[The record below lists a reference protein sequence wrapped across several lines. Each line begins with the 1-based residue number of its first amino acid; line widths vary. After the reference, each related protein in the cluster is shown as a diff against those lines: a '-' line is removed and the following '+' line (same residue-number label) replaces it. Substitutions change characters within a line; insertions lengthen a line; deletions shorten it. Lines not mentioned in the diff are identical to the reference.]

1 MAKKGGG
8 TKKSK
13 TGRSISNVKRG
24 LQKRNKL
31 VKKGLA
37 KPNVASRYIP
47 NKRKEKQEVKVLTEE
62 EKEQKKKEK
71 IEDDELA
78 YKELADSVSAED
90 AEFIARTM
98 GSKKGHKRKAE
109 LIEEKANSSG
119 DDDDEG
125 AMHEYERLALQ
136 RFQTENDKTKNI
148 KMMLPVKTKDGVKT
162 RTIEEE
168 EEESDEEAEDETPME
183 EDGKDEEEDV
193 AMPGPEV
200 SVAELYARRKELL
213 NDKKVTIGSLASNFI
228 EAPEERIMNLEKL
241 VKMVDAEEPKPIEL
255 TVHRLAAGSVLAILI
270 DVTPGYK
277 IHHPE
282 LRPNEKL
289 KKDTLK
295 LQRYETTL
303 LRCYKSYLLKL
314 EKEINVLK
322 AKGGGKNANT
332 IKQAGF
338 YLDCMCKLLVAHP
351 HFNFAQNILHAI
363 TPLLNHTNEATRTMV
378 KEAVRQTFQSDMRG
392 EISFHAVKLI
402 NQLVKS
408 RKHRVKNEVVDVLL
422 ALRIKHV
429 DLDKEKD
436 KEIDLKRKEM
446 RKQKLLEKNKIS
458 KQEKKRKKKLEVL
471 EKELLEARGEEGRKV
486 KERWFTETT
495 KMAFTI
501 YFRIL
506 KSYPQSKLIGSV
518 MEGLA
523 KFAHVINIEFFSDLI
538 AVFQQLINSET
549 LGYRDTLLAT
559 STVFIILSGQG
570 EALNIDPISFYGH
583 LYSTIFQL
591 DAVRMSKEVPLALS
605 VLHMMLVKRRKKVS
619 KARVLA
625 FCKRLSTLCLQLLHN
640 GAAAGLGE
648 LRQLYTTHSVALQ
661 LLDNEHEVGSGVFD
675 PALPDPEH
683 CSASNTTAWE
693 LALLERHYHPPT
705 VRLASHI
712 AAQCPLTGEK
722 SLPQEFKKSSTE
734 IFNDFSMEEMGFNPS
749 IAPPNKTKKGGRGTH
764 VTDLQTWREVSG
776 TVPDVEAGDTS
787 VVDAMD
793 FHASLVAL

>member
-1 MAKKGGG
+1 MKNKGGKK
-8 TKKSK
+8 TKPA
-13 TGRSISNVKRG
+13 RSISNVKRG

-31 VKKGLA
+31 VKKGQA
-37 KPNVASRYIP
+37 KPNSAPRYIP
-47 NKRKEKQEVKVLTEE
+47 NKRKEKGKVEVKILTEE
-62 EKEQKKKEK
+62 EKEQKVKEK
-71 IEDDELA
+71 KEDDELA
-78 YKELADSVSAED
+78 YKELADSISAED
-90 AEFIARTM
+90 AEFIRRTM
-98 GSKKGHKRKAE
+98 GSSKGHKRKAE
-109 LIEEKANSSG
+109 AVEEKGDSSG

-136 RFQTENDKTKNI
+136 RFQTENDKTKNV
-148 KMMLPVKTKDGVKT
+148 KMMLPIKTKDGVKK
-162 RTIEEE
+162 RTIEQE
-168 EEESDEEAEDETPME
+168 EEESDEEAEDETAPE
-183 EDGKDEEEDV
+183 EDDKVEEEDE

-200 SVAELYARRKELL
+200 SVAELYAKRKELL
-213 NDKKVTIGSLASNFI
+213 NEKKITIGSLASNFI

-241 VKMVDAEEPKPIEL
+241 VKMVDADEPKPIEL
-255 TVHRLAAGSVLAILI
+255 TVHRLAAASVLAILK

-322 AKGGGKNANT
+322 SKGSKNANT
-332 IKQAGF
+332 TKQAGF

-378 KEAVRQTFQSDMRG
+378 KEAVRQIFQSDMRG

-402 NQLVKS
+402 NQLVKT
-408 RKHRVKNEVVDVLL
+408 RKHRVRNEVVDVLL
-422 ALRIKHV
+422 SLRIKHV
-429 DLDKEKD
+429 NLDQEKE

-471 EKELLEARGEEGRKV
+471 EKELLEARGEEGKKV
-486 KERWFTETT
+486 KERFFTETT
-495 KMAFTI
+495 KLAFTI

-523 KFAHVINIEFFSDLI
+523 KFAHVINVEFFSDLI
-538 AVFQQLINSET
+538 AVFQQLINSGT

-559 STVFIILSGQG
+559 STVFTILSGQG

-591 DAVRMSKEVPLALS
+591 DALRMSKEVPLALS
-605 VLHMMLVKRRKKVS
+605 VLHDMLVKRRKKVS

-625 FCKRLSTLCLQLLHN
+625 FSKRLSTLCLQLLHN

-648 LRQLYTTHSVALQ
+648 LRQLYSTHSAAMQ

-675 PALPDPEH
+675 PSLPDPEH

-712 AAQCPLTGEK
+712 TAQCPLQGEK

-734 IFNDFSMEEMGFNPS
+734 IFNDFSMEDMGFNPS

-764 VTDLQTWREVSG
+764 ITDLQTWREVAG
-776 TVPDVEAGDTS
+776 TVPEVEAGDLS
-787 VVDAMD
+787 VVDAVD
-793 FHASLVAL
+793 FHAAIVAL

>member
-1 MAKKGGG
+1 MKNKGGG
-8 TKKSK
+8 KKSK
-13 TGRSISNVKRG
+13 PARSISKVKRG

-37 KPNVASRYIP
+37 RPNSKPTYIP
-47 NKRKEKQEVKVLTEE
+47 NKRKEKGEVKVLTEE
-62 EKEQKKKEK
+62 EKEQKVKEK
-71 IEDDELA
+71 KEDDEAA

-98 GSKKGHKRKAE
+98 GSKGHKRKAE
-109 LIEEKANSSG
+109 DDEEKADSSA
-119 DDDDEG
+119 DEDDEG

-136 RFQTENDKTKNI
+136 RFQTENDKTKNV

-162 RTIEEE
+162 RTIEQE
-168 EEESDEEAEDETPME
+168 EEESDDEAEDETAME
-183 EDGKDEEEDV
+183 EANDEEDDI

-213 NDKKVTIGSLASNFI
+213 NDKKITIGSLASNFI

-255 TVHRLAAGSVLAILI
+255 TVHRLAAATVLTILK

-295 LQRYETTL
+295 LQRYESTL
-303 LRCYKSYLLKL
+303 LRCYKSFLLKL

-322 AKGGGKNANT
+322 AKGVKNAT
-332 IKQAGF
+332 TVKQAGF
-338 YLDCMCKLLVAHP
+338 YLDCMCQLLVAHP

-363 TPLLNHTNEATRTMV
+363 TPLLNHTDEATRTMV
-378 KEAVRQTFQSDMRG
+378 KEAVKQIFQSDMRG

-402 NQLVKS
+402 NQLVKT

-422 ALRIKHV
+422 SLRIKHIN
-429 DLDKEKD
+429 LDQEKE

-446 RKQKLLEKNKIS
+446 RKQKILAKSTDS

-471 EKELLEARGEEGRKV
+471 EKELLEARGEEGKKV

-495 KMAFTI
+495 KLAFTI

-506 KSYPQSKLIGSV
+506 KSYPQSKLMGSV
-518 MEGLA
+518 MEGLS

-538 AVFQQLINSET
+538 AVFQQLINSGT

-559 STVFIILSGQG
+559 STVFTILSGQG
-570 EALNIDPISFYGH
+570 EALNIDPMSFYGH
-583 LYSTIFQL
+583 LYSTIFQM
-591 DAVRMSKEVPLALS
+591 DAVRMTKEIPLALS
-605 VLHMMLVKRRKKVS
+605 VLHVMLVKRRKKVS
-619 KARVLA
+619 IARVLA

-648 LRQLYTTHSVALQ
+648 LRNLYSTHSAALQ

-712 AAQCPLTGEK
+712 LAQCPLTGEK
-722 SLPQEFKKSSTE
+722 SLPQEFKKSSSD
-734 IFNDFSMEEMGFNPS
+734 IFSDFSMEDMGFNPS

-764 VTDLQTWREVSG
+764 VTDIQTWREVQG
-776 TVPDVEAGDTS
+776 TVPDVEAGDLS
-787 VVDAMD
+787 VVEAMD
-793 FHASLVAL
+793 FHASIVAL